1 MQATRFGPYELRLSS
16 RELYKFGTK
25 VKLRP
30 QPFQVLSL
38 LLDHPGDVVTREQL
52 RQQLWPSDTFVD
64 FEHSLNTAIKELRG
78 VLNDSATESRFIE
91 TLPKLGYRF
100 IFPVEHSAPNGQPSP
115 VAVAVA
121 VESGAVPP
129 QVVAEPAPAL
139 PTPRAPRWTWLSLA
153 AAVALL
159 FGISMVA
166 ARMGVF
172 SHSASGAASAA
183 LKPRPS
189 IAVLGF
195 KNLSRKPDDEWM
207 STALAEMLGAEL
219 ASGQQIRVIPS
230 ENIARMKLD
239 LSLAPTD
246 TYGQE
251 TLGKIHNHLGTD
263 MVTSGSYL
271 ALSNGSSTK
280 LRIVLQVQDTRTGET
295 IAAITEDGPES
306 DLPLLISAGGDNLRH
321 TLGIGSLSAAAT
333 REVRASFPANS
344 EAERL
349 YAEGLAKL
357 QGFDALAARE
367 FFEKA
372 IAADPNHA
380 LSHSALADTWS
391 HLGYDLNAQ
400 AEAKKALDL
409 SSNLSREDKLSIEGR
424 FRELTHDRDGAV
436 EVYRT
441 LHNFSPDNLDYGLR
455 FARAQYLANHANNAL
470 DTVAALRKLPAP
482 MGSDPRIDLVEFHA
496 AERLGDMKRS
506 QKAAAAGIARAKT
519 LGSGLLLASSLTAES
534 WARSNLGELD
544 RAIDD
549 ESQARDLYAAAGDTY
564 EAAIA
569 THGIGMFQK
578 DKGDLIESRK
588 SLEAALAE
596 FRRSGAQWDIASCS
610 NHLGELFQETGD
622 LDQAR
627 SYLQQALRIARSQN
641 DKRAAA
647 AQLDNLSNVELS
659 AGRLP
664 VARKMKEESLQ
675 IFREIGDKRGE
686 SITLV
691 NLGEVLY
698 QQGELASAKETYS
711 QAIVNNRASSHKTSL
726 AYSLVGLAEV
736 QTAQDQLSD
745 AFASTQES
753 ITLREQTTEEVHSA
767 ESDVQLAI
775 IAVEQGKPGDAESFA
790 RKALAI
796 FEQHK
801 SPSSTS
807 IADSVLARSLVAQGK
822 LAEARAAADRATSLA
837 QQGGDH
843 MIRMTAGFA
852 QAEVDT
858 GSGKAADAERNMSA
872 LRDQAKRDGYV
883 PFDLEAR
890 LLLAQAEIE
899 AGKLAAARAHLDK
912 LQTDA
917 RNKGFL
923 LIARKAGAARHRQL

>member
-1 MQATRFGPYELRLSS
+1 LQATRFGPYELRLSS

-38 LLDHPGDVVTREQL
+38 LLDHSGDVVTREQL

-78 VLNDSATESRFIE
+78 VLNDSATDSRFIE

-100 IFPVEHSAPNGQPSP
+100 IFPIEHSSPNGQPSP
-115 VAVAVA
+115 VAAT
-121 VESGAVPP
+121 VEPEAIRH
-129 QVVAEPAPAL
+129 QVLADPASTL
-139 PTPRAPRWTWLSLA
+139 PTPRAQRWTWLSLT
-153 AAVALL
+153 AAVVLL
-159 FGISMVA
+159 FGIVMFVA
-166 ARMGVF
+166 RLGVF
-172 SHSASGAASAA
+172 RHSASGAISAA
-183 LKPRPS
+183 LTPRPS

-207 STALAEMLGAEL
+207 STAMAEMLGAEL

-271 ALSNGSSTK
+271 ALPDGSSTK

-295 IAAITEDGPES
+295 IAAITEDGTES
-306 DLPLLISAGGDNLRH
+306 DLPQLISAGGDNLRH

-357 QGFDALAARE
+357 QGFDSLAARE
-367 FFEKA
+367 LFEKA

-380 LSHSALADTWS
+380 LSHSALADTLS

-424 FRELTHDRDGAV
+424 FRELTHDRDGAA

-441 LHNFSPDNLDYGLR
+441 LHNFFPDNLDYGLR
-455 FARAQYLANHANNAL
+455 FARAEYLANHANDAL
-470 DTVAALRKLPAP
+470 DAVAALRKLPAP
-482 MGSDPRIDLVEFHA
+482 MGSDPRIDLVEYHA

-519 LGSGLLLASSLTAES
+519 LGSGLLLASCLTAES
-534 WARSNLGELD
+534 WAWSNLGELD
-544 RAIDD
+544 KAIDD
-549 ESQARDLYAAAGDTY
+549 ESHARDLYAAAGDTY
-564 EAAIA
+564 EAAVA
-569 THGIGMFQK
+569 ADGIGMFQK
-578 DKGDLIESRK
+578 NKGDLIESRK

-596 FRRSGAQWDIASCS
+596 FRRSGAQWNIASCS
-610 NHLGELFQETGD
+610 NHLGELSQETGD
-622 LDQAR
+622 LDQAKSHLEEALQIQR
-627 SYLQQALRIARSQN
+627 SLQ
-641 DKRAAA
+641 DKRGVAAD
-647 AQLDNLSNVELS
+647 LDNLSNVELS
-659 AGRLP
+659 AGRLSA
-664 VARKMKEESLQ
+664 ARKMKEESLRD
-675 IFREIGDKRGE
+675 FREVGDKRGE

-698 QQGELASAKETYS
+698 QQGELASARETYS
-711 QAIVNNRASSHKTSL
+711 QSIVNERAISHKSSL

-736 QTAQDQLSD
+736 QTAQDQLSE
-745 AFASTQES
+745 ALASTQES
-753 ITLREQTTEEVHSA
+753 MTLREQTKEEVHSA

-807 IADSVLARSLVAQGK
+807 IADSVLARSLLAQGK
-822 LAEARAAADRATSLA
+822 LTDARAAADRAASLA
-837 QQGGDH
+837 QQGGDR
-843 MIRMTAGFA
+843 MILMTAGFA
-852 QAEVDT
+852 EAEVET
-858 GSGKAADAERNMSA
+858 RSGKAADAERNLSA
-872 LRDQAKRDGYV
+872 LHDQARRDGYV
-883 PFDLEAR
+883 AFELEAR

-899 AGKLAAARAHLDK
+899 SGKLAASRAHLDK
-912 LQTDA
+912 LQADA

-923 LIARKAGAARHRQL
+923 LIARKAGEARHR

>member
-78 VLNDSATESRFIE
+78 VLNDSATESRFIQ

-100 IFPVEHSAPNGQPSP
+100 VFPIEVSPSNSQASP
-115 VAVAVA
+115 AAAA
-121 VESGAVPP
+121 VEPEALRPP
-129 QVVAEPAPAL
+129 VLAEPATAPPANL
-139 PTPRAPRWTWLSLA
+139 ARRWTWLSLA
-153 AAVALL
+153 AVAVLI
-159 FGISMVA
+159 FGIVVVVA
-166 ARMGVF
+166 RIGVF
-172 SHSASGAASAA
+172 RHSASGATSAA

-195 KNLSRKPDDEWM
+195 KNLSRKSDDEWM
-207 STALAEMLGAEL
+207 STAMAEMLDAEL

-230 ENIARMKLD
+230 ENISRMKLD
-239 LSLAPTD
+239 LSLTPTD

-271 ALSNGSSTK
+271 ALPDGSSTK
-280 LRIVLQVQDTRTGET
+280 LRIVLQVQDTHTGET
-295 IAAITEDGPES
+295 IAAITEDGAES
-306 DLPLLISAGGDNLRH
+306 DLPQLISAGGDKLRH

-333 REVRASFPANS
+333 GEVRASFPANS

-349 YAEGLAKL
+349 YSEGLAKL

-367 FFEKA
+367 LFEKA

-391 HLGYDLNAQ
+391 QLGYDINAQ

-424 FRELTHDRDGAV
+424 FRELTHDRDGAA
-436 EVYRT
+436 EVYRS
-441 LHNFSPDNLDYGLR
+441 LHNSFPDNLDYGLR
-455 FARAQYLANHANNAL
+455 FARAEYLANHANDAL
-470 DTVAALRKLPAP
+470 DTVAALRRLPAP

-534 WARSNLGELD
+534 WAWSNLGELNK
-544 RAIDD
+544 AIDD
-549 ESQARDLYAAAGDTY
+549 QSQARDLYAAAGDTY

-578 DKGDLIESRK
+578 NKGDLIESRK

-596 FRRSGAQWDIASCS
+596 FRRSGAQWEIASCS
-610 NHLGELFQETGD
+610 NHLGELFQEIGD

-627 SYLQQALRIARSQN
+627 SYLQAALQIQRSLQ
-641 DKRAAA
+641 DKRGVAAD
-647 AQLDNLSNVELS
+647 LDNLSNVELS
-659 AGRLP
+659 AGRLST
-664 VARKMKEESLQ
+664 ARKMKEEALRN
-675 IFREIGDKRGE
+675 FREIGDKRGE

-698 QQGELASAKETYS
+698 QQGELASANEVYS
-711 QAIVNNRASSHKTSL
+711 QAIDNDRAISHKSGL

-736 QTAQDQLSD
+736 QTAQDRLSD
-745 AFASTQES
+745 ALASTQQS
-753 ITLREQTTEEVHSA
+753 KTLREQTKEEVHSA
-767 ESDVQLAI
+767 EGDVQLAI
-775 IAVEQGKPGDAESFA
+775 IAVEQGKPGDAESLA
-790 RKALAI
+790 RKAVAV
-796 FEQHK
+796 FERHK
-801 SPSSTS
+801 SPSSAS
-807 IADSVLARSLVAQGK
+807 IANSVLARSLLAQGN
-822 LAEARAAADRATSLA
+822 LADARAAADRATSLA
-837 QQGGDH
+837 NQGSDR
-843 MIRMTAGFA
+843 IIFLTAGLA
-852 QAEVDT
+852 EAEVDIA
-858 GSGKAADAERNMSA
+858 SGKAADAERNLST
-872 LRDQAKRDGYV
+872 LHDQAKRDGYV
-883 PFDLEAR
+883 AFELEAR
-890 LLLAQAEIE
+890 LLSARAEI
-899 AGKLAAARAHLDK
+899 ASGKPAAARAHLDK
-912 LQTDA
+912 LQADA

-923 LIARKAGAARHRQL
+923 LIARKAGAARR

>member
-1 MQATRFGPYELRLSS
+1 LQATRFGPYELRLSS
-16 RELYKFGTK
+16 RELYKLGTK

-78 VLNDSATESRFIE
+78 VLNDSATESRFIQ

-100 IFPVEHSAPNGQPSP
+100 IFPVERRAPNGDPSP
-115 VAVAVA
+115 VAAI
-121 VESGAVPP
+121 VEPEAIRHPVL
-129 QVVAEPAPAL
+129 AEPTTTL
-139 PTPRAPRWTWLSLA
+139 STPRALRWTWLSLA
-153 AAVALL
+153 AAAVLL
-159 FGISMVA
+159 FGIVIVVA
-166 ARMGVF
+166 RLGVF
-172 SHSASGAASAA
+172 RHSASGAASAA

-207 STALAEMLGAEL
+207 STAMAEMLGAEL

-239 LSLAPTD
+239 LSLVPID
-246 TYGQE
+246 TYGRE
-251 TLGKIHNHLGTD
+251 TLSKIHNHLGTD
-263 MVTSGSYL
+263 MVTSGSFL
-271 ALSNGSSTK
+271 ALPDGSNTK

-295 IAAITEDGPES
+295 IAAITEDGTKS
-306 DLPLLISAGGDNLRH
+306 DLPQLISAGGDNLRH
-321 TLGIGSLSAAAT
+321 TLGIGSLSAVAT
-333 REVRASFPANS
+333 HEVRASFPANS

-367 FFEKA
+367 LFEKA

-391 HLGYDLNAQ
+391 HLGYDLKAQ
-400 AEAKKALDL
+400 EEAKKALEL

-424 FRELTHDRDGAV
+424 FRELTHDRDGAA

-441 LHNFSPDNLDYGLR
+441 LHNFFLDNLDYGLR
-455 FARAQYLANHANNAL
+455 FARAQYLANHANDAL

-482 MGSDPRIDLVEFHA
+482 MGSDPRIDLAEFHA

-534 WARSNLGELD
+534 WAWSNLGDLNK
-544 RAIDD
+544 AIDD

-564 EAAIA
+564 EAAVA
-569 THGIGMFQK
+569 ANGIGMYQK
-578 DKGDLIESRK
+578 NKGDLIGSRK

-596 FRRSGAQWDIASCS
+596 FRRSGAQWNIASCS
-610 NHLGELFQETGD
+610 NHLGELSQETGD

-627 SYLQQALRIARSQN
+627 SHLEEALQIQRSLQ
-641 DKRAAA
+641 DKRGVAAD
-647 AQLDNLSNVELS
+647 LDNLSNVELS
-659 AGRLP
+659 AGRLSA
-664 VARKMKEESLQ
+664 ARKMKEESLRD
-675 IFREIGDKRGE
+675 FREIGDKRGE

-698 QQGELASAKETYS
+698 QQGDLASAKETYS
-711 QAIVNNRASSHKTSL
+711 QSIVNERAISHKSSL

-745 AFASTQES
+745 ALASTQES
-753 ITLREQTTEEVHSA
+753 MTLREQTKEEVHSA
-767 ESDVQLAI
+767 EGDIQLAI

-790 RKALAI
+790 RKAVAI

-801 SPSSTS
+801 SPSSAS
-807 IADSVLARSLVAQGK
+807 IADSVLARSLLAQGK
-822 LAEARAAADRATSLA
+822 LTDARAAADRAATLA
-837 QQGGDH
+837 HQGSDR
-843 MIRMTAGFA
+843 MILMTAGFA
-852 QAEVDT
+852 KAEVDT
-858 GSGKAADAERNMSA
+858 GSGKAADAERNLSA
-872 LRDQAKRDGYV
+872 LHDQAKRDGYV
-883 PFDLEAR
+883 AFELEAR
-890 LLLAQAEIE
+890 LLLARAEIE
-899 AGKLAAARAHLDK
+899 SGKLAAAQAHLDK

-923 LIARKAGAARHRQL
+923 LIARKAHVASPR

>member
-1 MQATRFGPYELRLSS
+1 LQGTRFGPYELRLSS

-78 VLNDSATESRFIE
+78 VLNDSATDSRFIE

-115 VAVAVA
+115 VAAA
-121 VESGAVPP
+121 VEPEATRHPILADHVTTL
-129 QVVAEPAPAL
+129 PAHRAL
-139 PTPRAPRWTWLSLA
+139 RWTWLSLA
-153 AAVALL
+153 AALVLL
-159 FGISMVA
+159 FGIVMVV
-166 ARMGVF
+166 ARLGVF
-172 SHSASGAASAA
+172 RHSASGAASAA

-207 STALAEMLGAEL
+207 STAMAEMLGAEL

-251 TLGKIHNHLGTD
+251 TLSKVHNHLGTD

-271 ALSNGSSTK
+271 TLPDGSSTK
-280 LRIVLQVQDTRTGET
+280 LRIILQVQDTRTGET
-295 IAAITEDGPES
+295 IAAITEDGTES
-306 DLPLLISAGGDNLRH
+306 DLPQLISAGGDNLRH

-367 FFEKA
+367 LFEKA

-380 LSHSALADTWS
+380 LSHSALADTLS
-391 HLGYDLNAQ
+391 HLGYDFNAQ

-424 FRELTHDRDGAV
+424 LRELTHDRDGAA
-436 EVYRT
+436 EIYRT
-441 LHNFSPDNLDYGLR
+441 LHNFFPDNLDYGLR
-455 FARAQYLANHANNAL
+455 FARAEYLANHANDAL

-482 MGSDPRIDLVEFHA
+482 MSSDPRIDLVESHA

-534 WARSNLGELD
+534 WAWSNLGELNK
-544 RAIDD
+544 AIDD

-564 EAAIA
+564 EAAVA
-569 THGIGMFQK
+569 ANGIGMCQK
-578 DKGDLIESRK
+578 NKGDLIESRK

-596 FRRSGAQWDIASCS
+596 FRRSGAQWNIASCS
-610 NHLGELFQETGD
+610 NHLGELSQETGD

-627 SYLQQALRIARSQN
+627 SHLEEALQIQRSLQ
-641 DKRAAA
+641 DKRGVAAD
-647 AQLDNLSNVELS
+647 LDNLSNVELS
-659 AGRLP
+659 AGRLSA
-664 VARKMKEESLQ
+664 ARKMKEESLRD
-675 IFREIGDKRGE
+675 FREVGDKRGE

-691 NLGEVLY
+691 NLAEVLY
-698 QQGELASAKETYS
+698 QQGELASARETYS
-711 QAIVNNRASSHKTSL
+711 QSIVNERAISHKSSL

-745 AFASTQES
+745 ALASTQES
-753 ITLREQTTEEVHSA
+753 MTLCEQTKEEVHSA

-775 IAVEQGKPGDAESFA
+775 IAVEQGKPVEAESLA
-790 RKALAI
+790 RKAVAI

-801 SPSSTS
+801 SPGSAS
-807 IADSVLARSLVAQGK
+807 IADSVLARSLLAQGK
-822 LAEARAAADRATSLA
+822 LTDARAAADRAATLA
-837 QQGGDH
+837 HQGSDR
-843 MIRMTAGFA
+843 MILMTAGFA
-852 QAEVDT
+852 KAEVDT
-858 GSGKAADAERNMSA
+858 GSGKAADAERNLSA
-872 LRDQAKRDGYV
+872 LHDQAKRDGYV
-883 PFDLEAR
+883 AFELEAR
-890 LLLAQAEIE
+890 LLLARAEIE
-899 AGKLAAARAHLDK
+899 SGKLAAAQAHLDK

-923 LIARKAGAARHRQL
+923 LIARKAHVASSR

>member
-1 MQATRFGPYELRLSS
+1 LQATRFGPYELRLSS

-78 VLNDSATESRFIE
+78 VLNDSATDSRFIQ

-100 IFPVEHSAPNGQPSP
+100 VFPVELDGPNTQPSP
-115 VAVAVA
+115 SLAATGPEA
-121 VESGAVPP
+121 IRP
-129 QVVAEPAPAL
+129 QVLVGPPPSVSATEAQ
-139 PTPRAPRWTWLSLA
+139 RWTWLSLA
-153 AAVALL
+153 AGVVLL
-159 FGISMVA
+159 FGIAMVA
-166 ARMGVF
+166 ARIGVF
-172 SHSASGAASAA
+172 RHSASGAASAA

-195 KNLSRKPDDEWM
+195 KNLSRKTDAEWM
-207 STALAEMLGAEL
+207 STAMAEMLGAEL

-271 ALSNGSSTK
+271 AFSDGSSTK

-295 IAAITEDGPES
+295 IAAITEDGTES
-306 DLPLLISAGGDNLRH
+306 DLPQLISAGGDNLRH
-321 TLGIGSLSAAAT
+321 TLGIGPLSASAT
-333 REVRASFPANS
+333 HEVRASFPANS

-357 QGFDALAARE
+357 QGFDALAARKL
-367 FFEKA
+367 FERA

-391 HLGYDLNAQ
+391 KLGYDLNAQ

-424 FRELTHDRDGAV
+424 FRELTHDRDGAA

-441 LHNFSPDNLDYGLR
+441 LHTFFPDNLDYGLR
-455 FARAQYLANHANNAL
+455 FARAQYLANHANDAL
-470 DTVAALRKLPAP
+470 DTVAALRKLPPP
-482 MGSDPRIDLVEFHA
+482 MGSDPRIDLIEFHA

-519 LGSGLLLASSLTAES
+519 LGSGLLLAGSLTAES
-534 WARSNLGELD
+534 WAWSNLGELNK
-544 RAIDD
+544 AIDD
-549 ESQARDLYAAAGDTY
+549 QSQARDLYSAAGDTY

-578 DKGDLIESRK
+578 NKGDLIESRK
-588 SLEAALAE
+588 SLEAALSE

-610 NHLGELFQETGD
+610 NHLGELFQEMGD

-627 SYLQQALRIARSQN
+627 SYLEEALQIARSQN
-641 DKRAAA
+641 DKRGAA

-659 AGRLP
+659 AGRLSA
-664 VARKMKEESLQ
+664 ARKMKEEALRS
-675 IFREIGDKRGE
+675 FREIGDKRGE

-698 QQGELASAKETYS
+698 QQGELTSAKETYS
-711 QAIVNNRASSHKTSL
+711 QAIVNDRAISHKTGL
-726 AYSLVGLAEV
+726 AYSLVGLAEI
-736 QTAQDQLSD
+736 QTAQDQLND
-745 AFASTQES
+745 ALASTQES
-753 ITLREQTTEEVHSA
+753 MTLREQTKEEVHSA
-767 ESDVQLAI
+767 EGDVQLAI
-775 IAVEQGKPGDAESFA
+775 IAVEQGKPGDAESLA
-790 RKALAI
+790 RKAVAI
-796 FEQHK
+796 FEQHNAAG
-801 SPSSTS
+801 SASL
-807 IADSVLARSLVAQGK
+807 AYSVLARSLFAQKK
-822 LAEARAAADRATSLA
+822 LNEARAAADAASTLA
-837 QQGGDH
+837 IKSSDRLA
-843 MIRMTAGFA
+843 IMTARLA
-852 QAEVDT
+852 EAEVDICT
-858 GSGKAADAERNMSA
+858 GKAAVAEHDMNA
-872 LRDQAKRDGYV
+872 LYDQTRRDGYTA
-883 PFDLEAR
+883 FELQAR
-890 LLLAQAEIE
+890 LLLAQAEL
-899 AGKLAAARAHLDK
+899 ASGKSADAHARLASLES
-912 LQTDA
+912 DA
-917 RNKGFL
+917 RRQGFL
-923 LIARKAGAARHRQL
+923 LIARKAHVASPH

>member
-1 MQATRFGPYELRLSS
+1 LQAPRFGPYELRLNS

-30 QPFQVLSL
+30 QPFQVLAL
-38 LLDHPGDVVTREQL
+38 LLDRPGDVVTREQL

-100 IFPVEHSAPNGQPSP
+100 VFPVEHRAPNGQPSP
-115 VAVAVA
+115 GPAADEPEAVRDQMLAEPPTTLPTARAQTWTWFSLAAVAVL
-121 VESGAVPP
+121 VFGVVM
-129 QVVAEPAPAL
+129 VVA
-139 PTPRAPRWTWLSLA
+139 R
-153 AAVALL
+153 
-159 FGISMVA
+159 I
-166 ARMGVF
+166 GVF
-172 SHSASGAASAA
+172 RHSASGAASAA
-183 LKPRPS
+183 IKPRPS

-219 ASGQQIRVIPS
+219 ASGQQIRVIPG

-271 ALSNGSSTK
+271 ALPNGSSTK

-295 IAAITEDGPES
+295 IAAITEDGTES
-306 DLPLLISAGGDNLRH
+306 ELPQLISAGGDNLRR
-321 TLGIGSLSAAAT
+321 TLGLGSLSAAAT

-367 FFEKA
+367 LFERA

-380 LSHSALADTWS
+380 LSHSALADTLS

-424 FRELTHDRDGAV
+424 FRELTHDRDGAA

-441 LHNFSPDNLDYGLR
+441 LHNFFPDNLDYGLR
-455 FARAQYLANHANNAL
+455 FARAEYLANHANEAL
-470 DTVAALRKLPAP
+470 DAVAALRKLPAP

-506 QKAAAAGIARAKT
+506 QKSAAAAIARAKT
-519 LGSGLLLASSLTAES
+519 LGSGLLLANALTAES
-534 WARSNLGELD
+534 WAWSNLGELD
-544 RAIDD
+544 KAIDD
-549 ESQARDLYAAAGDTY
+549 QYQARDLYAAAGDTY

-578 DKGDLIESRK
+578 NKGDLIESRK

-610 NHLGELFQETGD
+610 NHLGELSQETGD

-627 SYLQQALRIARSQN
+627 SHLEEALQIQRSLH
-641 DKRAAA
+641 DKRGVAAD
-647 AQLDNLSNVELS
+647 LDNLSNVELS
-659 AGRLP
+659 AGRLSA
-664 VARKMKEESLQ
+664 ARKMKEEALRN
-675 IFREIGDKRGE
+675 FREVADKRGE
-686 SITLV
+686 SITLN

-698 QQGELASAKETYS
+698 QQGELAAAKDTYS
-711 QAIVNNRASSHKTSL
+711 QAIAIDKAISRKTGL

-736 QTAQDQLSD
+736 QTAQDQLGD
-745 AFASTQES
+745 ALASTQES
-753 ITLREQTTEEVHSA
+753 MTLREQTKEEVHSA
-767 ESDVQLAI
+767 EGDVQLAI
-775 IAVEQGKPGDAESFA
+775 IAVEQGKQGDAESFA
-790 RKALAI
+790 RKALSI
-796 FEQHK
+796 FQQHK
-801 SPSSTS
+801 SPSSAS
-807 IADSVLARSLVAQGK
+807 IADSVLARSLLAQGK
-822 LAEARAAADRATSLA
+822 LTEARAAADQAAALA

-852 QAEVDT
+852 EAEVDT
-858 GSGKAADAERNMSA
+858 RSGKAANAERNLSA
-872 LRDQAKRDGYV
+872 LHDQAKRDGYV
-883 PFDLEAR
+883 AFELEAR
-890 LLLAQAEIE
+890 LLLAQAEVE
-899 AGKLAAARAHLDK
+899 SGKLSAARAHLDK
-912 LQTDA
+912 LQADA
-917 RNKGFL
+917 RNEGFL
-923 LIARKAGAARHRQL
+923 LIARKAHVANPR